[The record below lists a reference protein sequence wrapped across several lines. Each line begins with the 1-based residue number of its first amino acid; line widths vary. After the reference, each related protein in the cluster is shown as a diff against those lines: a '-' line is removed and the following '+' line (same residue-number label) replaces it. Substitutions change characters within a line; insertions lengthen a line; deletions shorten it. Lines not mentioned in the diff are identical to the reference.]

1 MKKIVVIG
9 GGTGSYV
16 VLSGL
21 KKLKNIT
28 LTTIVSS
35 MDSGGSTGRL
45 RDEFGYLPTG
55 DVRQCLVALADEK
68 SQGLLRELFLYRF
81 DKGEAG
87 LKGHN
92 LGNLFLTAM
101 RDITGDELEAIRKTQ
116 EMFNIPGSVL
126 PVTLDDCHLIAEY
139 SNGAE
144 LVTETNID
152 EPPYP
157 HDGNLR
163 ITKLKTDQPAETY
176 PEVEKAIKQA
186 DLIVIGPGDLYT
198 SLIANLVIKGI
209 PEALQKTQA
218 KVVHT
223 VNLMTKFGQTTDFTA
238 SEHVLEIEKYMG
250 RQVDYILMNN
260 ADLPEKILMEYQK
273 YNTDKVQDDLGDDSR
288 VIHADLVASE
298 EVKTVKGDVLHRS
311 LIRHDGNKIASC
323 LYNLLN

>member
-1 MKKIVVIG
+1 
-9 GGTGSYV
+9 
-16 VLSGL
+16 
-21 KKLKNIT
+21 
-28 LTTIVSS
+28 
-35 MDSGGSTGRL
+35 
-45 RDEFGYLPTG
+45 
-55 DVRQCLVALADEK
+55 
-68 SQGLLRELFLYRF
+68 
-81 DKGEAG
+81 
-87 LKGHN
+87 
-92 LGNLFLTAM
+92 
-101 RDITGDELEAIRKTQ
+101 
-116 EMFNIPGSVL
+116 
-126 PVTLDDCHLIAEY
+126 
-139 SNGAE
+139 